1 MYAKRRERYAA
12 SPFLTDT
19 CAVLRERK
27 NGRKSDEKI
36 AGTCG
41 GHLRLALSVR
51 AKMETAERAPG
62 RTIDV
67 GKPNESN
74 RTRAFGEREG
84 ARGQSRRRRER
95 EIEAGRERRVSRLS
109 EQQTKTLIELSEAR
123 APETRWT
130 SYDGR
135 RPKATSEWLFIRT
148 KMYTY
153 TRDSRCVSV
162 IKEWAS
168 PFNNS

>member
-1 MYAKRRERYAA
+1 MPLLLSLRTHV
-12 SPFLTDT
+12 L
-19 CAVLRERK
+19 LRERK

-74 RTRAFGEREG
+74 RTRVRSAREKERED
-84 ARGQSRRRRER
+84 REGKGKN
-95 EIEAGRERRVSRLS
+95 GRWRQAERRVSRLS

-153 TRDSRCVSV
+153 TRLTLRLSY
-162 IKEWAS
+162 
-168 PFNNS
+168 

>member
-1 MYAKRRERYAA
+1 MPLLLSLRTHV
-12 SPFLTDT
+12 L
-19 CAVLRERK
+19 LRERK

-74 RTRAFGEREG
+74 RTRAFGESER
-84 ARGQSRRRRER
+84 ARGQRRQRKER
-95 EIEAGRERRVSRLS
+95 KIEAGREKS
-109 EQQTKTLIELSEAR
+109 I
-123 APETRWT
+123 
-130 SYDGR
+130 
-135 RPKATSEWLFIRT
+135 
-148 KMYTY
+148 
-153 TRDSRCVSV
+153 
-162 IKEWAS
+162 S
-168 PFNNS
+168 PL

>member
-1 MYAKRRERYAA
+1 MKNKKKKGNKRARIIH
-12 SPFLTDT
+12 S
-19 CAVLRERK
+19 AVNRGLRGYNVCKEENAMPLLLSLRTHVLLRERK

-74 RTRAFGEREG
+74 RTRAFGGERKSERTEK
-84 ARGQSRRRRER
+84 AKERTEDRGRQRE
-95 EIEAGRERRVSRLS
+95 EYL
-109 EQQTKTLIELSEAR
+109 
-123 APETRWT
+123 
-130 SYDGR
+130 
-135 RPKATSEWLFIRT
+135 
-148 KMYTY
+148 
-153 TRDSRCVSV
+153 
-162 IKEWAS
+162 AS
-168 PFNNS
+168 PSSKQKL